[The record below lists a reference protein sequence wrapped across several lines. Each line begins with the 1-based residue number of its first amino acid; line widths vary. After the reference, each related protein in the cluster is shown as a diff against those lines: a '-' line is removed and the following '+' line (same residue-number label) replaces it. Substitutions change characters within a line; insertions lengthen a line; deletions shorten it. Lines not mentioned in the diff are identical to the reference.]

1 MGLSSRLLTGFL
13 IGSALLLTFA
23 SLSAEWVLEA
33 STVTDSTGQRISLW
47 EAYRQ
52 GQRLSRA
59 VQETKERTAA
69 KERIADMVAGNEITL
84 IEAAAWFRALHRT
97 PDSWNNIMCPRPG
110 EQEGKEWCC
119 LVITYVEMKTRNE
132 QSVSQAEFVKQR
144 LQADLQEQL
153 DRHGNIEL
161 PE

>member
-1 MGLSSRLLTGFL
+1 MGLSSRLLTGFFV
-13 IGSALLLTFA
+13 GSALLLTFA

-33 STVTDSTGQRISLW
+33 TTVTDVTGQRISLW

-59 VQETKERTAA
+59 VQETRERTAA

-97 PDSWNNIMCPRPG
+97 PHSWNNIICPPPG
-110 EQEGKEWCC
+110 KQEGKEWCHK
-119 LVITYVEMKTRNE
+119 VITYVEMKTRSE
-132 QSVSQAEFVKQR
+132 QSASQAEFVRQR

-153 DRHGNIEL
+153 ERHGTIEL
-161 PE
+161 PD